1 MKPGYSLIQI
11 VLHWLVAALV
21 LVQYQTGGSIGRTHD
36 AVHAGLQ
43 PDPTDLL
50 LHSVHNWSGMAIGVL
65 MVLRLFLR
73 WRSHGIVPVLRR
85 ESRASAAARLL
96 HLAFYAVLLGQAAIG
111 FIASYITFS
120 IAPLH
125 VFGANLIL
133 AMLVLHI
140 GAAIIHA
147 VMRDSVL
154 IRILRPRG

>member
-50 LHSVHNWSGMAIGVL
+50 LHSVHNWSGMAIGGL

-73 WRSHGIVPVLRR
+73 WRSHGIVPDLKR
-85 ESRASAAARLL
+85 ESPTAAAARLL
-96 HLAFYAVLLGQAAIG
+96 HLGFYAVLLGQAAIG
-111 FIASYITFS
+111 FIASYF
-120 IAPLH
+120 LH
-125 VFGANLIL
+125 R
-133 AMLVLHI
+133 
-140 GAAIIHA
+140 AASRLRCESDSCDARPSYRRGNHSC
-147 VMRDSVL
+147 RDA
-154 IRILRPRG
+154 